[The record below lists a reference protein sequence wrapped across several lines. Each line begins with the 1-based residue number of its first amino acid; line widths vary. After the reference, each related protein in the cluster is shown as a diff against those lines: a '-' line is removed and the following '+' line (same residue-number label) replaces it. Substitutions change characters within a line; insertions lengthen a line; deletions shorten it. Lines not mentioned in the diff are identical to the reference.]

1 MPLPQIDDN
10 RGIDRDA
17 REIMQQQPAMRRR
30 IGADA
35 LEADEIVVIEA
46 FGLPVA
52 ETTVAARNPS
62 LARSR
67 KRCSP

>member
-17 REIMQQQPAMRRR
+17 REIVQQQPAMRRR

-46 FGLPVA
+46 FGLPSDR
-52 ETTVAARNPS
+52 TVIMG
-62 LARSR
+62 SR
-67 KRCSP
+67 IEV